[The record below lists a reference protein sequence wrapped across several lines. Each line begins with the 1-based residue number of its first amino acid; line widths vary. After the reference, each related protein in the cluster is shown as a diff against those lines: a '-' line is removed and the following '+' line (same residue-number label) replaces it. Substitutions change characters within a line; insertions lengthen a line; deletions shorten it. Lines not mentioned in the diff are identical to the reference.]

1 MIKLSTL
8 KSKEVCTREMGA
20 SDQDFFYFELTNA
33 LQNLNLYYEA
43 IN

>member
-8 KSKEVCTREMGA
+8 KSKEVCTREMGVLNP
-20 SDQDFFYFELTNA
+20 DFFHFELTNA

-43 IN
+43 NN

>member
-8 KSKEVCTREMGA
+8 KSKEVCTREMGVLN
-20 SDQDFFYFELTNA
+20 QNCFYFELTNA

-43 IN
+43 NN